1 MCIRDSYG
9 TNWVMSGLAVLVM
22 QGAVIYDL
30 PKGFTQIGVGYTGPV
45 PNLIIIAAVVVI
57 LIYAI
62 AFTDGRT
69 LGAALD
75 RNGLRPARY
84 YVTRDGRFM
93 LASEVGT
100 IEVRPEN
107 ILTSGCLGPGQ
118 MLEVCLLYTSC
129 LDSLKVGESRV
140 P

>member
-1 MCIRDSYG
+1 MGNHNDSL
-9 TNWVMSGLAVLVM
+9 SEERRA
-22 QGAVIYDL
+22 YDAYQSML
-30 PKGFTQIGVGYTGPV
+30 MEPWDGP
-45 PNLIIIAAVVVI
+45 A
-57 LIYAI
+57 AI

-100 IEVRPEN
+100 IEVSPEN
-107 ILTSGCLGPGQ
+107 ILTSGCLGPGR
-118 MLEVCLLYTSC
+118 C
-129 LDSLKVGESRV
+129 SRSIL
-140 P
+140 PAAA